1 MNVSLFSVWRVFPSY
16 EPGINCI
23 IPGQSRRVR
32 FIDRPHNSLK
42 PKVLFTR
49 LRYTLLAVFFFS
61 FFKYSLG
68 LASSK
73 NDVLR
78 SGVFATR
85 HFRTTS
91 CLSISTYRL
100 DFLKCPSSYF
110 ARSAASRPKQR
121 ALCGLT
127 YSTLKFMRS
136 TCGKSTYR
144 PARKPLFY
152 KSVKW
157 SDNPL
162 IFFLRRK
169 LSLSVPIDSISN
181 LLCAPFFIPIF
192 LALNF
197 RSPTEFGRKTF

>member
-1 MNVSLFSVWRVFPSY
+1 MNVSLFSLWRVFPSY

-42 PKVLFTR
+42 PKVLFTC
-49 LRYTLLAVFFFS
+49 LCYTLLAVFFFFS

-78 SGVFATR
+78 SEVFATR
-85 HFRTTS
+85 HFSTTS
-91 CLSISTYRL
+91 SLSISTYRL
-100 DFLKCPSSYF
+100 DFLCPSSYF
-110 ARSAASRPKQR
+110 TRSAASRTKQR
-121 ALCGLT
+121 PLGGLT

-144 PARKPLFY
+144 RARKPLFY
-152 KSVKW
+152 KSVK
-157 SDNPL
+157 
-162 IFFLRRK
+162 
-169 LSLSVPIDSISN
+169 
-181 LLCAPFFIPIF
+181 
-192 LALNF
+192 
-197 RSPTEFGRKTF
+197 